1 MSIKA
6 SMRNGKGMLMII
18 SVKSNMAKNLSIK
31 FRSSIPTTNLKL
43 LMVITVFRIL
53 RIKMQG

>member
-1 MSIKA
+1 
-6 SMRNGKGMLMII
+6 MRNGKGMLMII

-31 FRSSIPTTNLKL
+31 FRSSIPTINLKL
-43 LMVITVFRIL
+43 LMVIIVFKIS

>member
-31 FRSSIPTTNLKL
+31 FRSSIPTINLKL
-43 LMVITVFRIL
+43 LMVIIVFKIS